1 MNHQVG
7 FRVFQ
12 IVHPLNAVMPRRCL
26 AAVVVSFVDQVGTV
40 VAAYQYQFLDLTVVK
55 LWQNGI

>member
-1 MNHQVG
+1 M
-7 FRVFQ
+7 FQ

-40 VAAYQYQFLDLTVVK
+40 VAAYQYQYLELAVVK